1 MKRYIFLLSFLFA
14 CQSNELQ
21 KSGQTRQGRPD
32 AESWDAVITLTNKGA
47 KRGVIRSGHLEKYNE
62 NEFILLDQN
71 IDADF
76 FNKEEVF
83 TTNLKS
89 LVAEIDEEEDFLVA
103 IGNVVG
109 SNIFNI
115 LGVLGLSALINGQ
128 IIFSKSFS
136 GIDTIILILS
146 SVWVY
151 ILLRNGSTN
160 PRLYGSISLIA
171 YLGYM
176 ILLYS

>member
-1 MKRYIFLLSFLFA
+1 MKRCLFLLIFQFA

-47 KRGVIRSGHLEKYNE
+47 KRGVIRSGHLEKYND

-71 IDADF
+71 VDADF

-103 IGNVVG
+103 IGNVVVVTDSG
-109 SNIFNI
+109 VTLFTDTLSWDNQKEKVFTSDNVIFITEN
-115 LGVLGLSALINGQ
+115 
-128 IIFSKSFS
+128 K
-136 GIDTIILILS
+136 DT
-146 SVWVY
+146 
-151 ILLRNGSTN
+151 
-160 PRLYGSISLIA
+160 LYGIGFESDIELNNWK
-171 YLGYM
+171 
-176 ILLYS
+176 ILQPTGVFNER

>member
-1 MKRYIFLLSFLFA
+1 MKRYFFLLIFLIA

-47 KRGVIRSGHLEKYNE
+47 KRGVIRSGHLEKYND

-71 IDADF
+71 VDADF
-76 FNKEEVF
+76 FNEEEVF

-103 IGNVVG
+103 IGNVVVVTDSG
-109 SNIFNI
+109 VTLFTDTLSWDNQKEKVFTSDSVIFI
-115 LGVLGLSALINGQ
+115 TE
-128 IIFSKSFS
+128 KK
-136 GIDTIILILS
+136 DT
-146 SVWVY
+146 
-151 ILLRNGSTN
+151 
-160 PRLYGSISLIA
+160 LYGIGFESDIKLNNWK
-171 YLGYM
+171 
-176 ILLYS
+176 ILQPTGVFNER

>member
-1 MKRYIFLLSFLFA
+1 MKRCLFLLIFQFA

-47 KRGVIRSGHLEKYNE
+47 KRGVIRSGHLEKYND

-71 IDADF
+71 VDEDF
-76 FNKEEVF
+76 FNEEEVF

-103 IGNVVG
+103 IGNVVVVTD
-109 SNIFNI
+109 S
-115 LGVLGLSALINGQ
+115 GVTLFTDTLSWDNQ
-128 IIFSKSFS
+128 KEKVFTCVSV
-136 GIDTIILILS
+136 ILITE
-146 SVWVY
+146 
-151 ILLRNGSTN
+151 NKDT
-160 PRLYGSISLIA
+160 LYGIGFDSDIELNNWK
-171 YLGYM
+171 
-176 ILLYS
+176 ILQHTGFFNER

>member
-1 MKRYIFLLSFLFA
+1 MKRCLFLLIFQFA

-47 KRGVIRSGHLEKYNE
+47 KRAEIRSGHLEKYND

-71 IDADF
+71 VDADF
-76 FNKEEVF
+76 FNEEEVF

-103 IGNVVG
+103 IGNVVVVTDSG
-109 SNIFNI
+109 VTLFTDTLSWDNQKEKVFTSDSVIFI
-115 LGVLGLSALINGQ
+115 TE
-128 IIFSKSFS
+128 KK
-136 GIDTIILILS
+136 DT
-146 SVWVY
+146 
-151 ILLRNGSTN
+151 
-160 PRLYGSISLIA
+160 LYGIGFESDIELNNWK
-171 YLGYM
+171 
-176 ILLYS
+176 ILQPTGVFNER

>member
-1 MKRYIFLLSFLFA
+1 MKRCLFLLIFHLA

-62 NEFILLDQN
+62 NEFIMLDQN
-71 IDADF
+71 VDADF
-76 FNKEEVF
+76 FNEEEVF

-103 IGNVVG
+103 IGNVVVVTDSG
-109 SNIFNI
+109 VTLFTDTLSWDNQKEKVFTSDSVIFITEN
-115 LGVLGLSALINGQ
+115 
-128 IIFSKSFS
+128 K
-136 GIDTIILILS
+136 DT
-146 SVWVY
+146 
-151 ILLRNGSTN
+151 
-160 PRLYGSISLIA
+160 LYGIGFESDIELNNWR
-171 YLGYM
+171 
-176 ILLYS
+176 ILQPTGVFNER

>member
-1 MKRYIFLLSFLFA
+1 MKRYIFLLFFLFA

-76 FNKEEVF
+76 FNEEEVF

-103 IGNVVG
+103 IGNVVVVTDSG
-109 SNIFNI
+109 VTLFTDTLSWDNQKEKVFTSDSVIFI
-115 LGVLGLSALINGQ
+115 TE
-128 IIFSKSFS
+128 KK
-136 GIDTIILILS
+136 DT
-146 SVWVY
+146 
-151 ILLRNGSTN
+151 
-160 PRLYGSISLIA
+160 LYGIGFESDIELNNWK
-171 YLGYM
+171 
-176 ILLYS
+176 ILQPTGVFNER

>member
-1 MKRYIFLLSFLFA
+1 MKRCLFLLIFQFA

-47 KRGVIRSGHLEKYNE
+47 KRGVIRSGHLEKYND

-71 IDADF
+71 VDADF
-76 FNKEEVF
+76 FNEEEVF

-103 IGNVVG
+103 IGNVVVVTDSG
-109 SNIFNI
+109 VTLFTDTLSWDNQKEKVFTSDSVIFI
-115 LGVLGLSALINGQ
+115 TE
-128 IIFSKSFS
+128 KK
-136 GIDTIILILS
+136 DT
-146 SVWVY
+146 
-151 ILLRNGSTN
+151 
-160 PRLYGSISLIA
+160 LYGIGFESDIELNNWKIIQPTGVF
-171 YLGYM
+171 YER
-176 ILLYS
+176 

>member
-1 MKRYIFLLSFLFA
+1 MKRCLFLLIFQFA

-21 KSGQTRQGRPD
+21 KSGQNRQGRPD

-47 KRGVIRSGHLEKYNE
+47 KRGVIRSGHLEKYND

-71 IDADF
+71 VDADF

-103 IGNVVG
+103 IGNVVVVTDSG
-109 SNIFNI
+109 VTLFTDTLSWDNQKEKVFTSDSVIFI
-115 LGVLGLSALINGQ
+115 TE
-128 IIFSKSFS
+128 KK
-136 GIDTIILILS
+136 DT
-146 SVWVY
+146 
-151 ILLRNGSTN
+151 
-160 PRLYGSISLIA
+160 LYGIGFESDIELNNWK
-171 YLGYM
+171 
-176 ILLYS
+176 ILQPTGVFNER

>member
-1 MKRYIFLLSFLFA
+1 MKRCLFLLIFQFA

-47 KRGVIRSGHLEKYNE
+47 KRGVIRSGHLEKYND

-71 IDADF
+71 VDADF
-76 FNKEEVF
+76 FNEDEVF

-103 IGNVVG
+103 IGNVVVVTDSG
-109 SNIFNI
+109 VTLFTDTLSWDNQKEKVFTSDSVIFI
-115 LGVLGLSALINGQ
+115 TE
-128 IIFSKSFS
+128 KK
-136 GIDTIILILS
+136 DT
-146 SVWVY
+146 
-151 ILLRNGSTN
+151 
-160 PRLYGSISLIA
+160 LYGIGFESDIELNNWK
-171 YLGYM
+171 
-176 ILLYS
+176 ILQPTGVFNER

>member
-1 MKRYIFLLSFLFA
+1 MKRYFFLLIFLLT

-21 KSGQTRQGRPD
+21 RSGETRQGRPD

-47 KRGVIRSGHLEKYNE
+47 KRGVIRSGHLEKYND

-71 IDADF
+71 VDADF

-103 IGNVVG
+103 IGNVVVVTDSG
-109 SNIFNI
+109 VTLFTDTLSWDNQKEKVFTSDSVIFI
-115 LGVLGLSALINGQ
+115 TE
-128 IIFSKSFS
+128 KK
-136 GIDTIILILS
+136 DT
-146 SVWVY
+146 
-151 ILLRNGSTN
+151 
-160 PRLYGSISLIA
+160 LYGIGFESDIELNNWK
-171 YLGYM
+171 
-176 ILLYS
+176 ILQPTGVFNER

>member
-1 MKRYIFLLSFLFA
+1 MKPCLLFLIFQFA

-62 NEFILLDQN
+62 NEFIMLDQN
-71 IDADF
+71 VDADF
-76 FNKEEVF
+76 FNEEEVF

-103 IGNVVG
+103 IGNVVVVTDSG
-109 SNIFNI
+109 VTLFTDTLSWDNQKEKVFTSDSVIFI
-115 LGVLGLSALINGQ
+115 TE
-128 IIFSKSFS
+128 KK
-136 GIDTIILILS
+136 DT
-146 SVWVY
+146 
-151 ILLRNGSTN
+151 
-160 PRLYGSISLIA
+160 LYGIGFESDIELNNWK
-171 YLGYM
+171 
-176 ILLYS
+176 ILQPTGVFNER

>member
-1 MKRYIFLLSFLFA
+1 MKRCLLFLIFQFA

-62 NEFILLDQN
+62 NEFIMLDQN
-71 IDADF
+71 VDADF
-76 FNKEEVF
+76 FNEEEVF

-103 IGNVVG
+103 IGNVVVVTDSG
-109 SNIFNI
+109 VTLFTDTLSWDNQKEKVFTSDSVIFI
-115 LGVLGLSALINGQ
+115 TE
-128 IIFSKSFS
+128 KK
-136 GIDTIILILS
+136 DT
-146 SVWVY
+146 
-151 ILLRNGSTN
+151 
-160 PRLYGSISLIA
+160 LYGIGFESDIELNNWQ
-171 YLGYM
+171 
-176 ILLYS
+176 ILQPTGVFNER